1 MMDEQVI
8 RFLQLLSL
16 NPRDPQLINSL
27 CSQYKRI
34 GIDLQYVNAPDKAML
49 EALPV
54 RLGRYQVIEAFSLF
68 PSAPF
73 WVKDRGYTWETI
85 NKDYICEIEYL
96 PKTLQETVKI
106 INTDGYCVHTY
117 DLRVNLENYFNTG
130 KLSGLMHTFSVL
142 ESEGKVVKL

>member
-34 GIDLQYVNAPDKAML
+34 GIDLQYVNAPDSSML

-54 RLGRYQVIEAFSLF
+54 RLGRYLVIKAFSLF
-68 PSAPF
+68 PSASPAFSPF
-73 WVKDRGYTWETI
+73 WEKDRGYTWGTI

-96 PKTLQETVKI
+96 PKTLQETVK
-106 INTDGYCVHTY
+106 
-117 DLRVNLENYFNTG
+117 NY
-130 KLSGLMHTFSVL
+130 
-142 ESEGKVVKL
+142 